1 MRTNYRLLVVICLVL
16 LGSFFSIAFIQYRQ
30 FDDLKRTASIGDD
43 NLMWTYFQLQ
53 NEFYRLQFQ
62 LLKVQTEDGSP
73 DAMQALQ
80 LRYDTFVSRINL
92 ALHGS
97 DSREIL
103 NGQPIYQ
110 QIKHELPKFIAY
122 ADTILGPDVDVQYD
136 PVRFKQLELA
146 LAHLHPLI
154 QKTILQV
161 NVSFTDFDES
171 RNQTVSNQIVTTT
184 AIASLQFVLI
194 IAFALLAW
202 RQLQRSKKHNL
213 ELLRLT
219 EKLEESRFQAEAGNR
234 AKSVFLANMSH
245 EIRTPMNGVIG
256 MISLLED
263 STLNSQQADYLATA
277 RDSAEHLL
285 GLLNDILDVSKLE
298 AGHVRLDVSACSLS
312 SLLINAHRLVF
323 NAASQKGLEFTLNL
337 QPDLPTWVEVDP
349 IRIRQIVMNLLSN
362 AVKFTEKGF
371 IRMDVRS
378 KAISGGNYRIDIA
391 VTDSGIGI
399 APDVIPKLFQR
410 FSQAEL
416 STNRFYGGSGLGLE
430 ISKSLAKLMKGNI
443 TLTSE
448 LGKGS
453 CFTFSF
459 ITKDAPKQDMPPPNE
474 KCKNMACEQ
483 CIPQIRILLV
493 DDSAANR
500 KFISTLLISHGHK
513 VQTAEN
519 GCIAIDKVRD
529 EVFDLILMD
538 IQMPLMSG
546 LEAAAV
552 IRKMKNERG
561 EKVVIIALTADAMED
576 SREMYLAA
584 GMDDYLTKPLKAQ
597 GLQAVIA
604 KHFDAREYHC
614 APHESAEIEKIYS
627 AKQLLVVDDNKVNLM
642 VVKSMLRKMGHEVD
656 TATSGEEACEKVR
669 QKHYDIVFMDLHM
682 PGMGGIETTQI
693 IIRELGSAA
702 PRIIALTADATIG
715 VRNDCLSAGMV
726 DYCTKPLTMSRLNDT
741 INRTLLKDS
750 AIAS

>member
-53 NEFYRLQFQ
+53 NEFYRLQYQ
-62 LLKVQTEDGSP
+62 LLNVQNENGS
-73 DAMQALQ
+73 ASSMQALQ

-110 QIKHELPKFIAY
+110 QIKHELPAFIAY
-122 ADTILGPDVDVQYD
+122 ADTILGPDVDVHFD
-136 PVRFKQLELA
+136 PARFKQLDQA
-146 LAHLHPLI
+146 LVRLHPLI

-184 AIASLQFVLI
+184 AIASLQFILI

-202 RQLQRSKKHNL
+202 RQLQRSKKHNS

-234 AKSVFLANMSH
+234 AKSMFLANMSH

-323 NAASQKGLEFTLNL
+323 NAASQKGLAFTLYL
-337 QPDLPTWVEVDP
+337 PPDLPTWVEVDP

-362 AVKFTEKGF
+362 AIKFTEKGF
-371 IRMDVRS
+371 IRMDVHS
-378 KAISGGNYRIDIA
+378 KPIGAGSHRIDIA

-448 LGKGS
+448 VGKGS

-459 ITKDAPKQDMPPPNE
+459 ITADAPRQDMPQSNE
-474 KCKNMACEQ
+474 KCKSMACEQ

-500 KFISTLLISHGHK
+500 KFISTLLISQGHK
-513 VQTAEN
+513 VQTADN
-519 GCIAIDKVRD
+519 GFMAIDKVR
-529 EVFDLILMD
+529 EEPFDLILMD
-538 IQMPLMSG
+538 IQMPLMTG
-546 LEAAAV
+546 LEATAV
-552 IRKMKNERG
+552 IRKMKDEHS
-561 EKVVIIALTADAMED
+561 EKLVIVALTADAMED
-576 SREMYLAA
+576 SRETYIAA
-584 GMDDYLTKPLKAQ
+584 GMDDYLTKPLKSQ

-614 APHESAEIEKIYS
+614 APHETAEVEKIYS

-656 TATSGEEACEKVR
+656 TASSGEEACEKVR
-669 QKHYDIVFMDLHM
+669 NQGYDIVFMDLHM

-693 IIRELGSAA
+693 ILRELGDAA
-702 PRIIALTADATIG
+702 PRIVALTADATIG
-715 VRNDCLSAGMV
+715 VRNECLAAGMV

>member
-53 NEFYRLQFQ
+53 NEFYRLQYQ
-62 LLKVQTEDGSP
+62 LLKVQNEQGSP

-146 LAHLHPLI
+146 LARLHPLI

-285 GLLNDILDVSKLE
+285 GL
-298 AGHVRLDVSACSLS
+298 
-312 SLLINAHRLVF
+312 
-323 NAASQKGLEFTLNL
+323 
-337 QPDLPTWVEVDP
+337 
-349 IRIRQIVMNLLSN
+349 
-362 AVKFTEKGF
+362 
-371 IRMDVRS
+371 
-378 KAISGGNYRIDIA
+378 
-391 VTDSGIGI
+391 
-399 APDVIPKLFQR
+399 
-410 FSQAEL
+410 
-416 STNRFYGGSGLGLE
+416 
-430 ISKSLAKLMKGNI
+430 
-443 TLTSE
+443 
-448 LGKGS
+448 
-453 CFTFSF
+453 
-459 ITKDAPKQDMPPPNE
+459 
-474 KCKNMACEQ
+474 
-483 CIPQIRILLV
+483 
-493 DDSAANR
+493 
-500 KFISTLLISHGHK
+500 
-513 VQTAEN
+513 
-519 GCIAIDKVRD
+519 
-529 EVFDLILMD
+529 
-538 IQMPLMSG
+538 
-546 LEAAAV
+546 
-552 IRKMKNERG
+552 
-561 EKVVIIALTADAMED
+561 
-576 SREMYLAA
+576 
-584 GMDDYLTKPLKAQ
+584 
-597 GLQAVIA
+597 
-604 KHFDAREYHC
+604 
-614 APHESAEIEKIYS
+614 
-627 AKQLLVVDDNKVNLM
+627 
-642 VVKSMLRKMGHEVD
+642 
-656 TATSGEEACEKVR
+656 
-669 QKHYDIVFMDLHM
+669 
-682 PGMGGIETTQI
+682 
-693 IIRELGSAA
+693 
-702 PRIIALTADATIG
+702 
-715 VRNDCLSAGMV
+715 
-726 DYCTKPLTMSRLNDT
+726 
-741 INRTLLKDS
+741 
-750 AIAS
+750 